1 MTWRKKLSILLI
13 LCAIFFFLGAV
24 TVVNLATQVT
34 GLLGKTNGGT
44 GISSTA
50 TFPSSGTVSITVA
63 SGTSALGTSAI
74 SSGACATIAPT
85 ATGATTSDA
94 AYWTLSAT
102 PTSTNMYSWLHIHA
116 VPASNTLNIFVCNA
130 SASSRTPT
138 AMSINWRVVR

>member
-1 MTWRKKLSILLI
+1 MKRSLTLLALSLCVLLM
-13 LCAIFFFLGAV
+13 GAV
-24 TVVNLATQVT
+24 TVINLATQVT
-34 GLLGKTNGGT
+34 GLLAKTNGGT

-50 TFPSSGTVSITVA
+50 TFPSSGTVTITVA

-74 SSGACATIAPT
+74 ASGACATIAPT

-94 AYWTLSAT
+94 AEWTISAT

-116 VPASNTLNIFVCNA
+116 VPASNVLNVFVCNA

-138 AMSINWRVVR
+138 AMNINWRVVR